1 MADEL
6 HGKFALVTGG
16 SRGIGAATAKQLA
29 AQGATVMV
37 NYAGNKSAAESVV
50 AEIISL
56 GGNAI
61 AVQADVSD
69 EAGVARL
76 FAAVD
81 EHFGG
86 QLDILVNNAGIYELG
101 TIQEMGVDHFDR
113 TMRINVRG
121 VYLVTHAAIQRL
133 RDGGRIVTTGSCIGD
148 HMPFSGGAVY
158 AMSKSAV
165 QGLTRGWSRDL
176 GSRRITVNCVQPGPI
191 DTDMNPDD
199 EANNPGT
206 TSMRSMTALGRYG
219 KAEEVAALI
228 GFVAG
233 PTACYITGG
242 MLTVDGGFN
251 A

>member
-6 HGKFALVTGG
+6 NGKFALVTGG
-16 SRGIGAATAKQLA
+16 SRGIGAATARQLA
-29 AQGATVMV
+29 AQGASVIV

-50 AEIISL
+50 AEITSL

-81 EHFGG
+81 QHFGG
-86 QLDILVNNAGIYELG
+86 HLDILINNAGIYELG

-148 HMPFSGGAVY
+148 RMPFPGGAVY

-176 GSRRITVNCVQPGPI
+176 GPRSITVNCVQPGPI

-199 EANNPGT
+199 EANNPGA

-219 KAEEVAALI
+219 TAEEVAALI
-228 GFVAG
+228 CFVAG
-233 PTACYITGG
+233 PTASYLTGG